1 MAPFGAG
8 VCVIAIPELLWSLS
22 GTATETKSFFGFNWG
37 WDKGTDDNVVVF
49 WLKNTGL
56 AIPVVVAGL
65 WVVFR
70 SRGKAAGQK
79 ADVSDRTALIKFYL
93 PFAFLFVI
101 CNVFKFAPWEWDN
114 IKLLIYWFVG
124 SLPLM
129 TYFLVWLWDK
139 KLLQRIAAI
148 ACFVALIFAGALDVY
163 RTASGQINTRVI
175 DADGVKIGNA
185 MKSVTDPHSIILNNP
200 TYNSPVVLSGR
211 ISLMRYPGHLSSHG
225 IDYGERE
232 RDVKTIYTGGGVADI
247 LLRKYN
253 VGYVLIG
260 PEERSTLK
268 ANDAFFSQYPIAAEA
283 GQYKLYKVK

>member
-1 MAPFGAG
+1 M
-8 VCVIAIPELLWSLS
+8 
-22 GTATETKSFFGFNWG
+22 
-37 WDKGTDDNVVVF
+37 
-49 WLKNTGL
+49 
-56 AIPVVVAGL
+56 
-65 WVVFR
+65 
-70 SRGKAAGQK
+70 
-79 ADVSDRTALIKFYL
+79 SDRTALIKFYL
-93 PFAFLFVI
+93 PFAFLFVS

-129 TYFLVWLWDK
+129 TYFLVWLWDQ
-139 KLLQRIAAI
+139 KLLQRVAAI
-148 ACFVALIFAGALDVY
+148 ACIVVLILAGALDVY